1 MRGIHRVLMFDYK
14 LKSQVILPY
23 PDLELPLN
31 PDSLSHPMAGLA
43 NLPNPVT
50 DTDIKE
56 GRRESW
62 QDD

>member
-1 MRGIHRVLMFDYK
+1 MFDYK

-31 PDSLSHPMAGLA
+31 PDPLSHPMAGLA